1 MKACRYFHVAAITFA
16 LIFANSAAVYCQS
29 PQNSPAST
37 PRIQTVKDYVQ
48 KIGQGKDVT
57 VIMFSGVEYY
67 GAISKIE
74 PDGFEIAEVDLKQMV
89 AIPYADVMKVGRG
102 FSEMNSSGT
111 RQKFLSPQ
119 DGPASERQI
128 QTVKDYVQKIG
139 QGKNVTVILFSGVEY
154 YGATSKIEEDGFEIA
169 EVDLKQTVAISYGD
183 VYTVEKGY
191 GELNSS
197 TGTRQRG
204 LKSRSFWI
212 FVAVGV
218 ASTVGFAIWASKR
231 LGNRRPAGPFPV
243 PFPRIP

>member
-1 MKACRYFHVAAITFA
+1 MKTRRYIQIAAITFA

-29 PQNSPAST
+29 PQNSPVST

-89 AIPYADVMKVGRG
+89 AISYADVMKVGRG
-102 FSEMNSSGT
+102 YSQMNSSGT
-111 RQKFLSPQ
+111 RQKFPSPQ
-119 DGPASERQI
+119 DGLPSERQI

-139 QGKNVTVILFSGVEY
+139 QGKNVTLILFSGVEY
-154 YGATSKIEEDGFEIA
+154 YGEISKIGPDDFEIA
-169 EVDLKQTVAISYGD
+169 EVDLKQMVAISYAD
-183 VYTVEKGY
+183 VYMVEKGY

-197 TGTRQRG
+197 TGTRRKG
-204 LKSRSFWI
+204 LSSRSFWI
-212 FVAVGV
+212 FAAVGV
-218 ASTVGFAIWASKR
+218 ASTVGFAVWASKR
-231 LGNRRPAGPFPV
+231 LGKRRPTGPFPV
-243 PFPRIP
+243 PFP